1 MHRHSPAPKEIK
13 RMMGKEGDGGLSGCS
28 LNSMAVGKGK
38 QSTADTK
45 AAHGWHARVQEESG

>member
-13 RMMGKEGDGGLSGCS
+13 RIMEKEGDGGLSGCS

-38 QSTADTK
+38 QSTANTK
-45 AAHGWHARVQEESG
+45 VARVWPARVQKESG